1 MLVARHCNHPKTW
14 PSSASRHPL
23 HTVQWR
29 RNKRHETEPTHQF
42 LHLYCRGEKPWFHL
56 VDFQTN
62 FGIIVEINHLK
73 IARNQRTAKRTVE
86 VRKGENL
93 VFKRLF
99 FFFLSIQV
107 YLQLVIQTELVF
119 FVQPFRGKPC
129 EPIIEVHVT
138 GRKRT
143 RARRSDRRPNL
154 IIAQTAF
161 QLKIDWQCQAHI
173 GNTSLK
179 KKIQPENTVL

>member
-42 LHLYCRGEKPWFHL
+42 LNLYCRGEKPWFHL

-93 VFKRLF
+93 VFKC
-99 FFFLSIQV
+99 
-107 YLQLVIQTELVF
+107 F
-119 FVQPFRGKPC
+119 FVLFKHTSLFAAGHPNGIGSFCSAFP
-129 EPIIEVHVT
+129 
-138 GRKRT
+138 RKTVWTNHWGPRYRT
-143 RARRSDRRPNL
+143 RKDTCA
-154 IIAQTAF
+154 
-161 QLKIDWQCQAHI
+161 
-173 GNTSLK
+173 
-179 KKIQPENTVL
+179 TVGPSA